1 MSEEEIMQGINKTL
15 SFMKEELK
23 AEHSCFNIKEL
34 DALNG
39 LLDLYQKEKEKNKEA
54 KEMLDTTPKD
64 LVHKVFEI
72 NRAKIVNANDYIHKD
87 KIKEKIQRLEKR
99 IDYLDKELAEAYIQR
114 EKLGT
119 ETELDA
125 NEQYIYNMEQE
136 QSIRHTEKYAYLK
149 LLEEGEDNDI

>member
-87 KIKEKIQRLEKR
+87 KIKEKI
-99 IDYLDKELAEAYIQR
+99 
-114 EKLGT
+114 
-119 ETELDA
+119 
-125 NEQYIYNMEQE
+125 
-136 QSIRHTEKYAYLK
+136 KYCNQFDDNIHNYAIEILND
-149 LLEEGEDNDI
+149 LLEGE